1 MVKEQAK
8 KEMDQVIQTIAD
20 NILNAAK
27 NNQ

>member
-8 KEMDQVIQTIAD
+8 QEMDQIIQTVAD
-20 NILNAAK
+20 NILNAAQ